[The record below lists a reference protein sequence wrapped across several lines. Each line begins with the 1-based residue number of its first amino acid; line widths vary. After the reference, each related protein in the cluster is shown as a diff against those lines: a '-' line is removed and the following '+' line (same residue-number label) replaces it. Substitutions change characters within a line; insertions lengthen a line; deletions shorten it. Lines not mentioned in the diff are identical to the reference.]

1 VAYHPVNYASRE
13 LIAQF
18 AVEQRIATMY
28 PYREA
33 VRAGGLMSYSVSTT
47 DLFRRTAGL
56 VDRILK
62 GAKPADIAIER
73 PTKLELW
80 INLKSA
86 RKTGLEIPDKLLAL
100 ADNIVE

>member
-1 VAYHPVNYASRE
+1 
-13 LIAQF
+13 
-18 AVEQRIATMY
+18 MY

-33 VRAGGLMSYSVSTT
+33 VMAGGLMSYSVSTT
-47 DLFRRTAGL
+47 DLFRRTASL

-62 GAKPADIAIER
+62 GDKPADIAIER

-86 RKTGLEIPDKLLAL
+86 RKMGLEIPDKLLAL
-100 ADNIVE
+100 ADNIIE